1 MNFKIKLKKLINQIF
16 DATENLIYSFKY
28 LPQILFFGLWG
39 ILFYEIYSVIFKE
52 VSFIPG
58 GVDGLFYLYFI
69 YINAFINPIGK
80 NAFTRGSINRRW

>member
-28 LPQILFFGLWG
+28 LPQILYFGSLG
-39 ILFYEIYSVIFKE
+39 ILLYEIYSNIFKE
-52 VSFIPG
+52 VSFIPDG
-58 GVDGLFYLYFI
+58 LLGLFYFFLL

>member
-58 GVDGLFYLYFI
+58 GFGGPFYMFFI
-69 YINAFINPIGK
+69 YINAFITPIGK
-80 NAFTRGSINRRW
+80 NAFSRGSINRRW

>member
-28 LPQILFFGLWG
+28 LPQILYFGSLG
-39 ILFYEIYSVIFKE
+39 ILLYEIYSNIFKE

-58 GVDGLFYLYFI
+58 GVDGLFYLYFR
-69 YINAFINPIGK
+69 YINAFINPLGK
-80 NAFTRGSINRRW
+80 NAFSRASINPRW

>member
-1 MNFKIKLKKLINQIF
+1 MKKLKKLINQIF

-28 LPQILFFGLWG
+28 LPQILFFGSIG
-39 ILFYEIYSVIFKE
+39 ILFYEIYSDIFKE

-58 GVDGLFYLYFI
+58 GFDGLFYIFFI

-80 NAFTRGSINRRW
+80 NAFSRASINHRW

>member
-28 LPQILFFGLWG
+28 LPQILFFGSIG
-39 ILFYEIYSVIFKE
+39 ILFYEIYSDIFKE

-58 GVDGLFYLYFI
+58 GFDGLFYIFFI
-69 YINAFINPIGK
+69 YINAFITPIGK
-80 NAFTRGSINRRW
+80 NAFSRASINHRW

>member
-39 ILFYEIYSVIFKE
+39 ILFYEIYSDIFKE

-58 GVDGLFYLYFI
+58 GFDGLFYLFFI
-69 YINAFINPIGK
+69 YINAFITPIGK
-80 NAFTRGSINRRW
+80 NAFSRASINHRW